1 MNYKEQLFKDDA
13 DIRRLKKEL
22 EEQKIKADQEL
33 EALADELRSLKAEQ
47 LSNKESTKSLNQF
60 LKQEEINILKKQ
72 QEVSELENQWQIYKM
87 QQENLEIQIN
97 DVTNEVQNFL
107 FQCAKYEKSTQS
119 NLMVRVSLCIIPP
132 RTITPSRR
140 SVA

>member
-1 MNYKEQLFKDDA
+1 M
-13 DIRRLKKEL
+13 
-22 EEQKIKADQEL
+22 
-33 EALADELRSLKAEQ
+33 
-47 LSNKESTKSLNQF
+47 SNKESTKSLNQF

-107 FQCAKYEKSTQS
+107 FQCAKYEKST
-119 NLMVRVSLCIIPP
+119 
-132 RTITPSRR
+132 
-140 SVA
+140 